1 MTSTQT
7 RTYGR
12 LSGRRLGSIRLREWR
27 ISWIQHQR
35 KEGAHILA
43 GTPVLTTDDY
53 SLVIMERP
61 AADSQMSR
69 VTLRRGESSG
79 AEPHTKG
86 TGRSCLKYC
95 LLVWMSMPRRLP
107 WRSPNKP
114 VKYVR

>member
-1 MTSTQT
+1 MA
-7 RTYGR
+7 
-12 LSGRRLGSIRLREWR
+12 LGARPGQLT
-27 ISWIQHQR
+27 
-35 KEGAHILA
+35 GL
-43 GTPVLTTDDY
+43 VLTETALADRACRKASPY
-53 SLVIMERP
+53 RQLLVIMERP